1 MHDSAKKFYKLA
13 AMEIKRDIHLKRLI
27 ASRHNGLIK
36 VVTGIR
42 RCGKSYLLMTLFR
55 NFLLED
61 GVREDH
67 IIMVDLE
74 NRRNKKLRDPDNLLE
89 YIDLQ
94 MVDDGMYYILLDEIQ
109 VVSEFEDV
117 LNSYLSVPNADVYVT
132 GSNSRFLS
140 KDVITEFRGRGDEIH
155 ITPLSFMEFHSVH
168 PELES
173 YVALQEYLTF
183 GGLPQVCIEPDEGKK
198 IGYLQRLF
206 EKTYLTDIR
215 ERYHIRGEE
224 VMEEL
229 LDVVASCIGGLT
241 NPSKI
246 ENTFRSVKG
255 VHLSKNTI
263 KQYLDILEE
272 SFLVN
277 RCIRY
282 DIRGRKYIDTPQKF
296 YFEDLG
302 LRNARI
308 GFRQVEQTHLMENM
322 IYNELRL
329 RGYIVD
335 VGVVT
340 SNMKG
345 EDGVYR
351 RNQLEVDFVC
361 NKGSRRV
368 YVQSDFRLPTQEKRE
383 QEMASLLKIDDSF
396 RKVIITEDMIKRHQ
410 DDNGVEWVNVF
421 DFLRS
426 DDI

>member
-229 LDVVASCIGGLT
+229 LDMVASCIGGLT

-368 YVQSDFRLPTQEKRE
+368 YVQSAFRLPTQEKRE

>member
-13 AMEIKRDIHLKRLI
+13 ALEIKRDIHLKRLI

-368 YVQSDFRLPTQEKRE
+368 YVQSAFRLPTQEKRE

>member
-368 YVQSDFRLPTQEKRE
+368 YVQSAFRLPTQEKRE
-383 QEMASLLKIDDSF
+383 QEIASLLKIDDSF

>member
-1 MHDSAKKFYKLA
+1 MHDLAKKFYKTTT
-13 AMEIKRDIHLKRLI
+13 MEIKRDIHLKRLI
-27 ASRHNGLIK
+27 VSRHNGLIK

-89 YIDLQ
+89 YIDQQ
-94 MVDDGMYYILLDEIQ
+94 MVDDAMYYILLDEIQ

-155 ITPLSFMEFHSVH
+155 ITPLSFMEFHSAH
-168 PELES
+168 PEMES

-183 GGLPQVCIEPDEGKK
+183 GGLPQVCTEPDESKK
-198 IGYLQRLF
+198 TGYLQRLF

-229 LDVVASCIGGLT
+229 MDVVASCIGGLT

-255 VHLSKNTI
+255 IHLSKNTI

-282 DIRGRKYIDTPQKF
+282 DIRGRKYIDTPQKY

-340 SNMKG
+340 SNLKG

-368 YVQSDFRLPTQEKRE
+368 YVQSAFRLPTQEKRE

-426 DDI
+426 DDL